1 MRCSRASWPS
11 SAKTAAG
18 PSTHV
23 RPSGK
28 KIKAKLKASFPFA
41 LELLEG
47 DCQSLLAAD
56 FLSKWPD
63 LASLQRAG
71 AATIRRFFYAR
82 NCRRMDRI
90 EPLLAKLKTAKPLT
104 TDEAVIIPSAL
115 VLRTLAAQLR
125 VLLPFLAQYDK
136 VLRSTFD
143 PHPDADLFRSVPG
156 AGETM
161 APRLLTAFGSDRAR
175 FANAETVSSFS
186 GIAPVTRSSGKS
198 LTHHLRYA
206 CAKFLR
212 QSFHE
217 FAAASI
223 PHCAWAKAFRNCQ
236 RARNKGHHTAVRAL
250 AYKWIRILYAC
261 WKSRTPYSESLYVQS
276 LKNRLAPIAKCL

>member
-1 MRCSRASWPS
+1 MLTR
-11 SAKTAAG
+11 KLAALCEG
-18 PSTHV
+18 RRKAVNT
-23 RPSGK
+23 RTGLGQE
-28 KIKAKLKASFPFA
+28 IKAQLKASFPFA
-41 LELLEG
+41 LELLKG

-63 LASLQRAG
+63 LLSLQRAG
-71 AATIRRFFYAR
+71 AATIRRFFHAR
-82 NCRRMDRI
+82 NYRRMDRI
-90 EPLLAKLKTAKPLT
+90 EPLRAKLKTAKPLT

-115 VLRTLAAQLR
+115 VL
-125 VLLPFLAQYDK
+125 
-136 VLRSTFD
+136 
-143 PHPDADLFRSVPG
+143 LFRSVPG

-161 APRLLTAFGSDRAR
+161 VPRLLTAFGSDRSR
-175 FANAETVSSFS
+175 FANAEAVSSFS

-198 LTHHLRYA
+198 FTHRLRYA

-223 PHCAWAKAFRNCQ
+223 PHCGWAKAFYDSQ

-261 WKSRTPYSESLYVQS
+261 WK
-276 LKNRLAPIAKCL
+276 

>member
-1 MRCSRASWPS
+1 
-11 SAKTAAG
+11 
-18 PSTHV
+18 
-23 RPSGK
+23 
-28 KIKAKLKASFPFA
+28 
-41 LELLEG
+41 LLEG

-56 FLSKWPD
+56 VLSKWPD

-71 AATIRRFFYAR
+71 AATIRRFFHAT
-82 NCRRMDRI
+82 NHRRMDRI
-90 EPLLAKLKTAKPLT
+90 EPLLAKLKTARALT

-125 VLLPFLAQYDK
+125 ALLPFLAQYDK
-136 VLRSTFD
+136 VLRATFD
-143 PHPDADLFRSVPG
+143 QHPDADLFRSVPG
-156 AGETM
+156 AGEAM

-175 FANAETVSSFS
+175 FANAEAVSSFS
-186 GIAPVTRSSGKS
+186 GIAPVTKSSGKS
-198 LTHHLRYA
+198 FTHRLRYA

-223 PHCAWAKAFRNCQ
+223 PHCAWAKAFYDSQ

-250 AYKWIRILYAC
+250 AYK
-261 WKSRTPYSESLYVQS
+261 
-276 LKNRLAPIAKCL
+276 